1 MSREPSVAKSS
12 SAYLPSVPIVA
23 DEIITDD
30 RDLPVVVVEN
40 LDDEDANF
48 RENNFTKKVDD
59 DIKSDPHHDYANENL
74 VKGLESVTPL
84 LARAKNSKN
93 EAAAAAAES
102 EKIHTLK
109 YSSGGVLSNKPAQA
123 EQEFD
128 VIFRENFRQNDS
140 TKKEQEVEQ
149 KQPPQQHHSPPSSLT
164 SEVRRRS
171 KISKPP
177 APSLIRTSDLPY
189 IDESDLELDEA
200 IRDAIGIEQEMLVTR
215 IQLDS
220 TTSSSSSANPNS
232 NASTLLVSQRSCSGT
247 DTIHMSEKVIKRDY
261 RDM

>member
-30 RDLPVVVVEN
+30 RDLP
-40 LDDEDANF
+40 LDNEDANF
-48 RENNFTKKVDD
+48 RENTFTKKVDD
-59 DIKSDPHHDYANENL
+59 DIKPDPHHDYANENL

-128 VIFRENFRQNDS
+128 VIFRESFRQNDF

>member
-30 RDLPVVVVEN
+30 RDLPVVVGEN
-40 LDDEDANF
+40 L
-48 RENNFTKKVDD
+48 ENNFTKKVDD
-59 DIKSDPHHDYANENL
+59 HIKTDPHHDYANENL

-93 EAAAAAAES
+93 EAAAES

-128 VIFRENFRQNDS
+128 VIFRENFRQNDF

-164 SEVRRRS
+164 SEVRRRP

>member
-1 MSREPSVAKSS
+1 MSREPSIAKA
-12 SAYLPSVPIVA
+12 SAHLPSVPIA
-23 DEIITDD
+23 DELITDD
-30 RDLPVVVVEN
+30 RDQPVVVVVEEN
-40 LDDEDANF
+40 LDDDDFA
-48 RENNFTKKVDD
+48 KVDD
-59 DIKSDPHHDYANENL
+59 VKADLQHDYANENI

-84 LARAKNSKN
+84 LARAAKNSKN
-93 EAAAAAAES
+93 EAAVTIASAAAPAAENT
-102 EKIHTLK
+102 EKIHTLR
-109 YSSGGVLSNKPAQA
+109 YSSGGVLSANKPAQA
-123 EQEFD
+123 DEQKFD
-128 VIFRENFRQNDS
+128 EIFRENFHGENDDF
-140 TKKEQEVEQ
+140 TKKEE
-149 KQPPQQHHSPPSSLT
+149 KQPFPPSSSLT
-164 SEVRRRS
+164 SEVRRRP

-200 IRDAIGIEQEMLVTR
+200 IRDAIGIDQERLVTK

-220 TTSSSSSANPNS
+220 TASSSPSQS